1 MITSDHKTGKMNTLV
16 STEIAVVRNLNV
28 IKNKSIPP
36 LLVNIVLPINRSIE
50 KNLNRNRKELKIS
63 MINTKNIISLHHKI
77 QVFLLKYKVRKKKSM
92 KKVKSIGFN

>member
-28 IKNKSIPP
+28 IKNKSIAP

-77 QVFLLKYKVRKKKSM
+77 EVFLLTY
-92 KKVKSIGFN
+92 KKVARQE

>member
-77 QVFLLKYKVRKKKSM
+77 QVFLLKYK
-92 KKVKSIGFN
+92 KVARQE

>member
-1 MITSDHKTGKMNTLV
+1 MITSDQKTGKMNTLV

-28 IKNKSIPP
+28 IRNKSIPP

-77 QVFLLKYKVRKKKSM
+77 QVFLLKYK
-92 KKVKSIGFN
+92 KVARQE